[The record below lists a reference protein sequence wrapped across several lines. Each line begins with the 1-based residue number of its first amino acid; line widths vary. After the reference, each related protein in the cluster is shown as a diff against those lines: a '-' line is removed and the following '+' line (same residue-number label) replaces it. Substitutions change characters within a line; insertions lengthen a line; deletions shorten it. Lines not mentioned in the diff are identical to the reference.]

1 MRITEALRTI
11 QKSPQDAPPYRAVL
25 ACSFTPLHLQTFFR
39 AWLQRKLPD
48 RNVVV
53 TTGLYGDLN
62 GNLGAIRAPEHHA
75 VAVPLE
81 WSDLDPRLGFR
92 SAGEWGHDAIP
103 EILENARLALARLG
117 ADIERLSG
125 SLPLAVSLPTTGLPP
140 VFHTPGWQ
148 YSEAELLLEREL
160 LDFAA
165 RLARIPGCGVLHLTR
180 LAESSRHDARYDLK
194 ADLLTGLPYT
204 LGHAS
209 ALGEALATLLAP
221 PPPKKG
227 LITDLDDTL
236 WHGLVGEVGADQV
249 SWDLASHQHAHGL
262 YQKLLSALAS
272 EGILV
277 AAASKNDPAIV
288 RQALERKDLL
298 LSPEAIFPVEVH
310 WEPKSGSVERIL
322 RTWNI
327 AADSV
332 VFVDDSPMELAEVA
346 AAHPGIEPVLFPK
359 NDPNQVY
366 SMLRR
371 VRDLFGK
378 PRVSAEDSIRL
389 ESIRRA
395 ATSNGEALSENGT
408 EDFLRHADALIRF
421 DHEIASHDPRA
432 LELVNKTNQFNL
444 NGVRLTPADW
454 VARLAKP
461 EAFLTVV
468 SYQDKFGPLGK
479 IAVLQGR
486 AEGEALRIETWVM
499 SCRAFS
505 RRIEHQC
512 LRALFDHFGV
522 EHLVFDFQSTPKNG
536 PLQEFLARITGAQPE
551 GAVTLERAQFNEACP
566 ALYHRTE
573 RNVSSRS
580 WTRLQT
586 A

>member
-1 MRITEALRTI
+1 VRITEALRTI
-11 QKSPQDAPPYRAVL
+11 QNSPQDAPQYRAVL
-25 ACSFTPLHLQTFFR
+25 ACSFTPLHLQTFFA
-39 AWLQRKLPD
+39 AWLQRKLPE
-48 RNVVV
+48 RGVVV
-53 TTGLYGDLN
+53 TTGLYGDLT
-62 GNLGAIRAPEHHA
+62 GNLGAIRAAQHHA

-81 WSDLDPRLGFR
+81 WSDLDPRLGLR
-92 SAGEWGHDAIP
+92 SAGKWGHDAIP
-103 EILENARLALARLG
+103 EILENARAALARLETE
-117 ADIERLSG
+117 IERLCG
-125 SLPLAVSLPTTGLPP
+125 SLPLAFSLPTTGLPP
-140 VFHTPGWQ
+140 IFHTPGWQ
-148 YSEAELLLEREL
+148 YSEAELLLKKEL

-165 RLARIPGCGVLHLTR
+165 RLARNPGCGVVNLNR
-180 LAESSRHDARYDLK
+180 LAENSSHNSRYDLK
-194 ADLLTGLPYT
+194 TDLLTGLPYT
-204 LGHAS
+204 LSHAS

-236 WHGLVGEVGADQV
+236 WHGLVGEVGAGEV

-277 AAASKNDPAIV
+277 AAASKNDPAVV
-288 RQALERKDLL
+288 RQALERTDLL
-298 LSPEAIFPVEVH
+298 LSPEDVFPVEVH
-310 WEPKSGSVERIL
+310 WEPKSGSVGRIL

-332 VFVDDSPMELAEVA
+332 VFVDDSPMELAEVT

-371 VRDLFGK
+371 LRDLFGK

-389 ESIRRA
+389 ESIRQ
-395 ATSNGEALSENGT
+395 ATLNEETSSENGT
-408 EDFLRHADALIRF
+408 EDFLRRADAVIRF
-421 DHEIASHDPRA
+421 DHETASHDPRA

-486 AEGEALRIETWVM
+486 AEGEALRVETWVM

-512 LRALFDHFGV
+512 LRALFDRFGV
-522 EHLVFDFQSTPKNG
+522 ERLVFDFQSTPKNG
-536 PLQEFLARITGAQPE
+536 PLKEFLARITGAQPE